1 MYKKKNRIKTGSKI
15 GSYKYTN
22 KYVQKYIFKM
32 YVQNICNKK
41 INAGKQLGMFLEQI
55 LLLFSFQSFLT
66 ITVDHITV
74 ADQGH
79 LTF

>member
-1 MYKKKNRIKTGSKI
+1 ML
-15 GSYKYTN
+15 
-22 KYVQKYIFKM
+22 KM
-32 YVQNICNKK
+32 YVQNICNKP

-55 LLLFSFQSFLT
+55 LLLFSFL
-66 ITVDHITV
+66 IITV

>member
-1 MYKKKNRIKTGSKI
+1 ML
-15 GSYKYTN
+15 
-22 KYVQKYIFKM
+22 KM

>member
-1 MYKKKNRIKTGSKI
+1 ML
-15 GSYKYTN
+15 
-22 KYVQKYIFKM
+22 KM
-32 YVQNICNKK
+32 YVQNICNKQ

-55 LLLFSFQSFLT
+55 LLLFSFLI

>member
-1 MYKKKNRIKTGSKI
+1 
-15 GSYKYTN
+15 
-22 KYVQKYIFKM
+22 M
-32 YVQNICNKK
+32 YVQNICNKQ

-55 LLLFSFQSFLT
+55 LLLFSFLT

>member
-1 MYKKKNRIKTGSKI
+1 MIKTGSKTAC
-15 GSYKYTN
+15 YKHTN
-22 KYVQKYIFKM
+22 KYVMKKFMLKM
-32 YVQNICNKK
+32 YVQNICNKQ

-55 LLLFSFQSFLT
+55 LLLFSFLI